1 MSVLTLHGRSDQTEI
16 KRWSAS
22 AVFVVLV
29 HAALIAGYF
38 IGHISYEPSGKP
50 LEAISIDLAPSTAS
64 PQQQTANVAPGPTM
78 KAADSAVPE
87 PERRKMVEE
96 TIAPTPPQEN
106 SAVLAP
112 TDKKLKPE
120 PVRETPK
127 PVAKQPPKKS
137 SDTPAPR
144 TSAAPR
150 AERQAIAQEARSGAS
165 AAAALATYRQR
176 LNAHLQ
182 RFKGGGAGGGGNV
195 MVIFTVSRGGSVSGV
210 RVARSS
216 GNSAL
221 DSEAAAAI
229 RRAQPLPPIPPEI
242 PQSSLSFPVPF
253 SFGGR

>member
-1 MSVLTLHGRSDQTEI
+1 MTTLALHGRIDQIELR
-16 KRWSAS
+16 RWGIA
-22 AVFVVLV
+22 AVSVALL

-38 IGHISYEPSGKP
+38 LWHINSEPSGKP

-64 PQQQTANVAPGPTM
+64 PQQQTADVAPGPAM
-78 KAADSAVPE
+78 KAADAPAPE
-87 PERRKMVEE
+87 PERQKAIEE

-106 SAVLAP
+106 PAVVAP
-112 TDKKLKPE
+112 PEKKVKPE

-127 PVAKQPPKKS
+127 PVVKQRPKKS

-150 AERQAIAQEARSGAS
+150 AERQAAAQEARSGAS

-182 RFKGGGAGGGGNV
+182 RFKSGGAGAGGSV
-195 MVIFTVSRGGSVSGV
+195 MAIFTVSRGGGVSGV

-221 DSEAAAAI
+221 DSEALSTI

-242 PQSSLSFPVPF
+242 PQSSLTFPVPF